1 MLLVKYCSKVK
12 KISLVFGNRQG
23 EIFLSLA
30 ARIVKCVSEYTFLF
44 EDISN
49 KQTNKQT
56 KQESKKAKK
65 KTTKEAKRIYPENRL
80 KQKNCVHPGEDSSHH
95 PHFRKQ

>member
-56 KQESKKAKK
+56 NKQNKNQKKQKK
-65 KTTKEAKRIYPENRL
+65 KQL
-80 KQKNCVHPGEDSSHH
+80 KKQREYI
-95 PHFRKQ
+95 RKID